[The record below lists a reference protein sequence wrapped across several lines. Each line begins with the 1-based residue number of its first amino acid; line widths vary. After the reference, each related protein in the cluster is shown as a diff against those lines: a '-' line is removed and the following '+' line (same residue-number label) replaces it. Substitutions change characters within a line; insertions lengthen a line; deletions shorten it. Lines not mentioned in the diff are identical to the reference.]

1 LLDVNGTPIERT
13 WQIVHLRS
21 KQLSPTSVVFRQ
33 FLLDHAATHLEHEYA
48 PFERL
53 VGVTGAA
60 AGAGPVK

>member
-1 LLDVNGTPIERT
+1 
-13 WQIVHLRS
+13 
-21 KQLSPTSVVFRQ
+21 VVFRQ
-33 FLLDHAATHLEHEYA
+33 FLLDHAATHLAHEYA